1 MIETEEDVQVSEQ
14 KDSRIGSILNFFT
27 VFILISVLI
36 GVSFV
41 IYKRE
46 NSEIKEKVEN
56 KNISSEKSRKEPM
69 TLLELTT
76 APENNPDL
84 KPNPELTAL
93 TTAPESMAQNESSV
107 MDMERLT
114 APQSN

>member
-14 KDSRIGSILNFFT
+14 KDSRISSILNFFT

-56 KNISSEKSRKEPM
+56 KEPM